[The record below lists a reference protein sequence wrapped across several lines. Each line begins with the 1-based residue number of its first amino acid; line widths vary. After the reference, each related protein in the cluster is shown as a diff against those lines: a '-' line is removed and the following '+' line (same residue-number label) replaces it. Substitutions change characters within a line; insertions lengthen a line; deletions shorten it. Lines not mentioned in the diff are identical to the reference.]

1 MRAVLL
7 AKVTVAIFAGLRVRS
22 FAAQGCRPASFRTM
36 RITSEGTPDLTAC
49 VAGMLWDDIPRRSVR
64 RSAHEALDAI
74 LIADAVDLAVSEVD
88 FDHPLRRADETQ
100 ALVRVSIEY
109 LGGVVFTQTDDTP
122 LQLRTPTL
130 ARQIRTLELNVTS
143 VSF

>member
-1 MRAVLL
+1 
-7 AKVTVAIFAGLRVRS
+7 
-22 FAAQGCRPASFRTM
+22 
-36 RITSEGTPDLTAC
+36 
-49 VAGMLWDDIPRRSVR
+49 
-64 RSAHEALDAI
+64 
-74 LIADAVDLAVSEVD
+74 
-88 FDHPLRRADETQ
+88 
-100 ALVRVSIEY
+100 VSIEY